1 MKVVLTLFH
10 VWEGV
15 FFWILNGV
23 ILMIRS
29 ILDALSERVKNPWLG
44 SIFFA
49 FIGINW
55 QPLMH
60 LFFADK
66 VLEVRFDYFHD
77 GTNLYTLL
85 LQPILVGFVMSAV
98 KPILS
103 FAYYWSTKHPNQWTQ
118 SQFWKQKESNLKSK
132 IEFEKLMQNLVEER
146 SKTTKKLTGLDDS
159 DQAEIKQT
167 LSEGR
172 DGDASSREPMPNLNA
187 FFKDNNLPE
196 KTTKDIMKGTAQYLT
211 RYKDTF
217 TKVDLY
223 TAVQEHKL
231 WGVKRK
237 SNQSKYWRTLI
248 ENGQIIE
255 KTFGNYYY
263 QR

>member
-44 SIFFA
+44 SIFFV

-77 GTNLYTLL
+77 ETNFYTLL
-85 LQPILVGFVMSAV
+85 LQPIVVGFVISVV

-103 FAYYWSTKHPNQWTQ
+103 FAYYWITKHPNQWNQ
-118 SQFWKQKESNLKSK
+118 SQFWKQKESNLNSK
-132 IEFEKLMQNLVEER
+132 IEFEKLAQNFVEEY
-146 SKTTKKLTGLDDS
+146 SKTAKKLTGLDDN

-167 LSEGR
+167 LSKVR
-172 DGDASSREPMPNLNA
+172 DGAASSSKPMPNLNA
-187 FFKDNNLPE
+187 FFKEHNLPE
-196 KTTKDIMKGTAQYLT
+196 KTAPDIMRGTAQYLT
-211 RYKDTF
+211 ECNGTF
-217 TKVDLY
+217 TEGELKETLTKHDKW
-223 TAVQEHKL
+223 EIKM
-231 WGVKRK
+231 K
-237 SNQSKYWRTLI
+237 SNQAKNIKTLKNTGKI
-248 ENGQIIE
+248 VE
-255 KTFGNYYY
+255 KTSGNYSY
-263 QR
+263 RE